1 MASYQTRVSLVRGRL
16 FVPVPFDPDR
26 EWTPKPQH
34 HIHGTVAGCKV
45 RGVITTVDGQR
56 GFLIGASWV
65 RDFLPDYQTADGTG
79 TDEPVA
85 VAIRPEGPQRADLD
99 PDIADALDASPG
111 AAAFF
116 DSLAQF
122 YRRAYLKWIDGTKRR
137 PDVRAQRIAE
147 MVTLLES
154 GVKERPKS

>member
-1 MASYQTRVSLVRGRL
+1 VTPVSLVGGRL
-16 FVPVPFDPDR
+16 FVPVPFDPDQ

-34 HIHGTVAGCKV
+34 HIHGTVDGCKV
-45 RGVITTVDGQR
+45 RGVITTVDGNR
-56 GFLIGASWV
+56 GFLIGATWV
-65 RDFLPDYQTADGTG
+65 RDFLPDFEP

-85 VAIRPEGPQRADLD
+85 VAILPEGPQRADLD
-99 PDIADALDASPG
+99 SDIAAALDANP
-111 AAAFF
+111 AAGAFF

-147 MVTLLES
+147 LVTLLES
-154 GVKERPKS
+154 GVKERPR

>member
-1 MASYQTRVSLVRGRL
+1 VASYLTPVALVGGRL
-16 FVPVPFDPDR
+16 FVPVPFDPDVA
-26 EWTPKPQH
+26 WAPKPQH
-34 HIHGTVAGCKV
+34 HIHGTVGGCKV

-56 GFLIGASWV
+56 GFLIGASWL
-65 RDFLPDYQTADGTG
+65 RDFFPDFAP

-85 VAIRPEGPQRADLD
+85 VEIVPEGPQRADLD
-99 PDIADALDASPG
+99 PDIAAALAASPG

-137 PDVRAQRIAE
+137 PEVRAERIAQ
-147 MVTLLES
+147 MVVLLES
-154 GVKERPKS
+154 GLKERPKA